1 MTRTQVFSWFFFGIF
16 LLIIHLFYEIRKPFI
31 FSLLWAGILALVL
44 YPLHECLTR
53 VLKYTGGGISS
64 IILTTSTAFVVML
77 LLSIAVTTLAVEM
90 LDVYRGI

>member
-53 VLKYTGGGISS
+53 VLKYTGGNLFYYFDNI
-64 IILTTSTAFVVML
+64 
-77 LLSIAVTTLAVEM
+77 
-90 LDVYRGI
+90 YRICCYALIKYSCYYTRSRDA